1 MREDE
6 LHFER
11 ELPAEGAALPGDAPA
26 PDTVALSPL
35 AALFTAHMIP
45 DGEIVLLLIKPSLW
59 FIPLTAAFPLG
70 FAAVLALVPRLVA
83 LPGAPSAYLNGAI
96 LLAAV
101 SLMWATVQ
109 WMGRYYVL
117 TDMRVMAMSG
127 VFQTS
132 IQQCL
137 LRKVARVR
145 MLRTF
150 RDRLLGLGSIEVIPQ
165 QEESPIV
172 FWATVGRPKMV
183 KDRVQQ
189 AVGRAKGTGRG
200 V

>member
-1 MREDE
+1 MRDE
-6 LHFER
+6 EIQFHR

-26 PDTVALSPL
+26 PDTIALSPL

-45 DGEIVLLLIKPSLW
+45 EGEIIILLVKPSLL

-70 FAAVLALVPRLVA
+70 FAAVMALVPRLVS

-96 LLAAV
+96 LLAAAA
-101 SLMWATVQ
+101 LMWATVQ

-127 VFQTS
+127 VFQTA
-132 IQQCL
+132 IQQCM

-150 RDRLLGLGSIEVIPQ
+150 RDKLLGLGSIEVIPQ
-165 QEESPIV
+165 AEEAPIV
-172 FWATVGRPKMV
+172 FWATVSQPKGV
-183 KDRVQQ
+183 KERVQQ
-189 AVGRAKGTGRG
+189 AVSRAKSTGRG